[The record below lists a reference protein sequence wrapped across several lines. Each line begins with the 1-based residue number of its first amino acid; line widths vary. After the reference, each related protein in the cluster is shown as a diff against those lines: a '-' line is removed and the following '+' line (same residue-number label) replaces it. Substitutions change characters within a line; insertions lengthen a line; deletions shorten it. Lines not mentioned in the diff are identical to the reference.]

1 MEKIFIILPTYNEAG
16 NIGNLINKIY
26 TLKELVKFKLNF
38 IVVDDNSPDDTQNVV
53 SKLIDKKIPIKL
65 IVRKKT
71 RGLAT
76 AILTGIKKARGEFL
90 VLMDADFSHRPED
103 VSRLIKEIKISNA
116 DLVIGSRYLPG
127 GGMHFTEAN
136 KLQFFLSRWGNFM
149 VNRCLLNLPVTES
162 LSGFLIMKRGVLSN
176 FNLKKIFS
184 GYGDYCIRLIFYLHK
199 QGYKIKEIPVMYDAR
214 NYGQSKSNL
223 LKMSVNYL
231 LSALKL
237 KFQ

>member
-1 MEKIFIILPTYNEAG
+1 MEVSIILPTYNEAG
-16 NIGNLINKIY
+16 NINTLIQSIY
-26 TLKELVKFKLNF
+26 LLLGLKRKDIEF
-38 IVVDDNSPDDTQNVV
+38 IVVDDNSPDDTQRIVT
-53 SKLIDKKIPIKL
+53 KLINKKIPVKL

-76 AILTGIKKARGEFL
+76 AILTGIKKARGKFL

-103 VSRLIKEIKISNA
+103 VSRLIKEIQISNA

-136 KLQFFLSRWGNFM
+136 KLQFFLSKWGNFM

-162 LSGFLIMKRGVLSN
+162 LSGFLIMRRDVLSN
-176 FNLKKIFS
+176 LNLKKIFF
-184 GYGDYCIRLIFYLHK
+184 GYGDYCIRLLFYLHR

-214 NYGQSKSNL
+214 HYGQSKSNL
-223 LKMSVNYL
+223 LKMSINYL
-231 LSALKL
+231 LTALKL
-237 KFQ
+237 KLQ